1 MMVLLAIATYLAQ
14 NPVPD
19 SVTNEAVSSWSKG
32 GFQAVAAV
40 LAAGI
45 IGVFIAARWLIKR
58 ADERADKAEARA
70 DKERDANAKSA
81 DALMNLAE
89 KTVEAAT
96 KGEAATREQTGAI
109 NTMAARSESAIN
121 ALAQE
126 VRARGDSRG
135 PG

>member
-1 MMVLLAIATYLAQ
+1 MAVAQ
-14 NPVPD
+14 PSPVPD
-19 SVTNEAVSSWSKG
+19 STIQTLNDLGKQG
-32 GFQAVAAV
+32 GFAAVAVV
-40 LAAGI
+40 LLVG
-45 IGVFIAARWLIKR
+45 IGVTILAARWLIKR
-58 ADERADKAEARA
+58 ADERADKAESRA